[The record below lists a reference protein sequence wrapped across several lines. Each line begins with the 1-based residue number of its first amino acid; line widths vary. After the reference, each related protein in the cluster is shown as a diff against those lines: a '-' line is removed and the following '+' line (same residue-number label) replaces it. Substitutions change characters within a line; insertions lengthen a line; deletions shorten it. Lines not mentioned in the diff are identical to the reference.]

1 MKNISTSQHSTL
13 KSTAV
18 QYGSWPRGT
27 GQTRHCLEEGEGG
40 KLQGHPCLARM
51 ALGGTGSGSFL
62 NPVLSTLLKTLPSD
76 VWAVVPFSSQV
87 TGQRWTAFW
96 KAAATRGYHSMFG
109 AYDSKAHSTSSHKEN
124 LLAISCVINLFL
136 AVPAPSPLLLRLLPD
151 ILGLKHCTAVLST
164 VLWSTQ
170 QHSHLQRIHARDNVH
185 QTRGRTRKQAPE
197 SLKVH
202 SMKAGV

>member
-1 MKNISTSQHSTL
+1 MRQLASSKRSALPDAGGIRWHSFWLLTEF
-13 KSTAV
+13 
-18 QYGSWPRGT
+18 GSI
-27 GQTRHCLEEGEGG
+27 
-40 KLQGHPCLARM
+40 HP
-51 ALGGTGSGSFL
+51 SKK
-62 NPVLSTLLKTLPSD
+62 VPSD
-76 VWAVVPFSSQV
+76 VWAVVPFSPQV

-136 AVPAPSPLLLRLLPD
+136 AVQAPSPLLLRLLPD

-170 QHSHLQRIHARDNVH
+170 QHSHLQRIHTRDNVH
-185 QTRGRTRKQAPE
+185 QTRDRTCKQTSE
-197 SLKVH
+197 SESSQYEGWYVGGLTVFKCPIT
-202 SMKAGV
+202 MLYTWN